1 MNSRNLTRLYALLLG
16 TALLLAMASCGGG
29 GGTPIT
35 TPGDGGDLSNG
46 SGEKPPIIGP
56 GDGPV
61 VRPGQDGP
69 QGGIGTGGSGGV
81 TQPPQPGSWDF
92 GDLIYHVPVDS
103 EGKARVTV
111 ESFAPGQKAAFV
123 AINMNPLFL
132 DAHLTPDGS
141 FPGLPASSYSFEADQ
156 VNKGAS
162 SLSATGGAAV
172 GDYTKLSPESD
183 YAVTSD
189 ATRFSIY
196 EREARANGLTPFAV
210 DATKTTSLLQKGEV
224 LTFLNV
230 EQITPKQPPIIPG
243 EEDPDKDL
251 SDLDWPRLY
260 RSQDGRLVA
269 VGQHCLIFLSTEIN
283 SGHPDAIRFTQARLN
298 RMANEFDNNIFPIAT
313 AAFGPVKNYEESS
326 VFRDL
331 DRSIILT
338 GDDFDND
345 GALTRTLPGS
355 PDFRIGNEGKILI
368 FIDNG
373 AEGGFFTFGESIDP
387 DTGQKALVGS
397 TIYLGGDNFP
407 TNDADFNAAFS
418 VMAHEFQHKLYHDNN
433 LPNRSTTH
441 DWFNEGLSQLSL
453 YMCGYTPNSGKLI
466 HWAVDSQLSDY
477 IQHTNSTAVPMDAN
491 PYFSK
496 DPQYGSGLLFFLY
509 MFEHYDPGVGRRI
522 YQAASAGV
530 TDRINL
536 VEKGAQYTVDGVTH
550 QDTFQQLYTKFAIA
564 NFVDGI
570 NANDQTQFDDRFH
583 YDTIDLR
590 GTVNLSTG
598 TIQLPGVRV
607 GVFPSN
613 GAYPAIENDRLV
625 IPWGVDYLVFGN
637 GDGRDLDVQ
646 FSADV
651 NYSFYMLPVSQPT
664 DPVTGAPTSN
674 KVQVNPDIQIGY

>member
-1 MNSRNLTRLYALLLG
+1 MNSRNLTRLITLLG
-16 TALLLAMASCGGG
+16 LTLLLALASCGGG
-29 GGTPIT
+29 SDPTTTPI
-35 TPGDGGDLSNG
+35 DGGDVQNG
-46 SGEKPPIIGP
+46 SGEIPPIIGP

-61 VRPGQDGP
+61 VRPGQEGP
-69 QGGIGTGGSGGV
+69 PGGGGPVGGGTQ
-81 TQPPQPGSWDF
+81 QPPQPGTFDF
-92 GDLIYHVPVDS
+92 GNQIYHVPVDS
-103 EGKARVTV
+103 EGHARVTV
-111 ESFAPGQKAAFV
+111 DSFAPGQKAAFV

-132 DAHLTPDGS
+132 DAHNNADGS
-141 FPGLPASSYSFEADQ
+141 FPGLPASAFSFEADQ
-156 VNKGAS
+156 VDKGVS
-162 SLSATGGAAV
+162 SAGGFEQM
-172 GDYTKLSPESD
+172 SPESD
-183 YAVTSD
+183 YAFSGTSPLG
-189 ATRFSIY
+189 IY
-196 EREARANGLTPFAV
+196 ENEARANGITPFAV
-210 DATKTTSLLQKGEV
+210 APAKTTSLLQKGEI

-230 EQITPKQPPIIPG
+230 EQITPKNPPIEPG
-243 EEDPDKDL
+243 EEDPDRDL
-251 SDLDWPRLY
+251 SELDWPRLY
-260 RSQDGRLVA
+260 KSQDGRLVA

-283 SGHPDAIRFTQARLN
+283 SGHPDAIRFTQDRLN

-326 VFRDL
+326 VYRDL

-345 GALTRTLPGS
+345 GAITRTLPGS
-355 PDFRIGNEGKILI
+355 PDFRIGSEGKILI
-368 FIDNG
+368 FISNG
-373 AEGGFFTFGESIDP
+373 AEGGFFTYGESIDP
-387 DTGQKALVGS
+387 DTGQRALVGS

-407 TNDADFNAAFS
+407 VDNADFNAAFS

-433 LPNRSTTH
+433 LPSRNTTH

-453 YMCGYTPNSGKLI
+453 YICGYTPNSGKLI
-466 HWAVDSQLSDY
+466 HWAVDSQLSNY
-477 IQHTNSTAVPMDAN
+477 IQNTNSAAVPMDAN

-509 MFEHYDPGVGRRI
+509 MFEHYDPGVGKRI
-522 YQAASAGV
+522 YDAAKAG
-530 TDRINL
+530 TSDRIAL

-550 QDTFQQLYTKFAIA
+550 QDTFEQLYTKFAIA

-625 IPWGVDYLVFGN
+625 IPWGIDYLVFGN
-637 GDGRDLDVQ
+637 GDGRDLDVK
-646 FSADV
+646 FSADQ
-651 NYSFYMLPVSQPT
+651 YYKFYMLPVSQEQ
-664 DPVTGAPTSN
+664 DPVSGNPISN
-674 KVQVNPDIQIGY
+674 KVRVNPDIQIGY

>member
-1 MNSRNLTRLYALLLG
+1 MNSRYSRLFALLLG
-16 TALLLAMASCGGG
+16 AMLVLAAASCGGG
-29 GGTPIT
+29 SSPVT
-35 TPGDGGDLSNG
+35 TPGTGGDTSNG
-46 SGEKPPIIGP
+46 SSEEPPIISP

-61 VRPGQDGP
+61 VRDGQSGAP
-69 QGGIGTGGSGGV
+69 GTGGGGTV
-81 TQPPQPGSWDF
+81 NQPAQPGTWDF
-92 GDLIYHVPVDS
+92 GNLIYHVPIDS
-103 EGKARVTV
+103 EGHARVTV
-111 ESFAPGQKAAFV
+111 DTFAPGQKAAFV

-132 DAHLTPDGS
+132 DAHNSSTGV

-162 SLSATGGAAV
+162 AVSATGGASV
-172 GDYTKLSPESD
+172 GSLEQLSPDSDYALKSAADKLSPLSL
-183 YAVTSD
+183 
-189 ATRFSIY
+189 Y
-196 EREARANGLTPFAV
+196 EREARASGSVPFAV

-230 EQITPKQPPIIPG
+230 EQITPKLPPIIPG
-243 EEDPDKDL
+243 EDDPDRDL
-251 SDLDWPRLY
+251 SNLDWPRLY
-260 RSQDGRLVA
+260 KSQDGRLVS

-298 RMANEFDNNIFPIAT
+298 RMANEFDNNIFPVAT
-313 AAFGPVKNYEESS
+313 AAFGPVKNYEEAS
-326 VFRDL
+326 VYRDL
-331 DRSIILT
+331 DRSLILT
-338 GDDFDND
+338 GDDFDNK
-345 GALTRTLPGS
+345 GNITRTLPGS
-355 PDFRIGNEGKILI
+355 PDFRIGSEGKILI

-373 AEGGFFTFGESIDP
+373 AQGGFFTFGESIDP
-387 DTGQKALVGS
+387 KTGQKAEVGS

-433 LPNRSTTH
+433 LPSRSTTH

-491 PYFSK
+491 PYFTK

-509 MFEHYDPGVGRRI
+509 MFEHYDPGVGNRI
-522 YQAASAGV
+522 YDAAKGGV
-530 TDRINL
+530 SDRIKL
-536 VEKGAQYTVDGVTH
+536 VEKGAQYTVDGVKH
-550 QDTFQQLYTKFAIA
+550 QDTFEQLYTKFAIA

-570 NANDQTQFDDRFH
+570 NADDQTQFDSRFH
-583 YDTIDLR
+583 YNTIDLR

-607 GVFPSN
+607 GVFPENS
-613 GAYPAIENDRLV
+613 AYPAIQNDRLV
-625 IPWGVDYLVFGN
+625 IPWGIDYLVFGN

-651 NYSFYMLPVSQPT
+651 NYRFYMLPVSVET

-674 KVQVNPDIQIGY
+674 KVKIAPDIQIGY